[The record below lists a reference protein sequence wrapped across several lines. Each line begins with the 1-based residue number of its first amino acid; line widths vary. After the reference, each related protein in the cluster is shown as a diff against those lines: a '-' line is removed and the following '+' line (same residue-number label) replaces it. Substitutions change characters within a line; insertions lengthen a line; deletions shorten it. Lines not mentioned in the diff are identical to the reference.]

1 MACLTAYSSV
11 TSATVDSAFASPS
24 SSTAAASLASS
35 RPTRWTRAPSVT
47 NRRAVA
53 SPMPLSPPV
62 MSATLSASR
71 AMDTPSI
78 GVSITPRPRQT
89 GRVTINPDGDRAAR
103 QARDALEGLS
113 LLAQRWHELLGL
125 LRLDARW
132 FAWRQVLNAE
142 EALMAIVAGVDVHRR
157 QITFDALD
165 TETGEVFR
173 GRIDATPAAVAAWV
187 QRFAGDE
194 IHVAVEACTGWLLVA
209 NALTAMGAVAHL
221 AEPVETSALRGRKR
235 RAKTDREDAR
245 WLRELLAEGR
255 LPEAWI
261 PPEHVRQ
268 WRSRS
273 RMRHTLI
280 DERTQWLQR
289 IQATLYHHGVSGTPE
304 KLRTRAGRAFLDA
317 LDVPAD
323 ARERI
328 EIALAMVEAIEAQI
342 APLERE
348 LRQLARRQTGC
359 KALMGLYGMGE
370 LTSLVTLCELG
381 DVGRLSASR
390 KAVRMAGI
398 DIGVHRSDRR
408 ARVGKLTRQGSPQLR
423 WALYEA
429 ALSACRPSSPDH
441 ADYLALKARGLS
453 HTRASL
459 TIARK
464 LARRSYHVL
473 RELGR
478 PRSNRS

>member
-1 MACLTAYSSV
+1 
-11 TSATVDSAFASPS
+11 
-24 SSTAAASLASS
+24 
-35 RPTRWTRAPSVT
+35 
-47 NRRAVA
+47 
-53 SPMPLSPPV
+53 
-62 MSATLSASR
+62 
-71 AMDTPSI
+71 
-78 GVSITPRPRQT
+78 
-89 GRVTINPDGDRAAR
+89 
-103 QARDALEGLS
+103 
-113 LLAQRWHELLGL
+113 
-125 LRLDARW
+125 
-132 FAWRQVLNAE
+132 
-142 EALMAIVAGVDVHRR
+142 MAIVAGFDVHRR
-157 QITFDALD
+157 QITFDALE
-165 TETGEVFR
+165 TETGEIWR
-173 GRIDATPAAVAAWV
+173 GRIDATPAAVLGWV
-187 QRFAGDE
+187 ERFAGRRVD
-194 IHVAVEACTGWLLVA
+194 VAVEACTGWLFVCDALVA
-209 NALTAMGAVAHL
+209 AGATPHL
-221 AEPVETSALRGRKR
+221 AEPVETSALRGRRR

-261 PPEHVRQ
+261 APEHVRQ

-280 DERTQWLQR
+280 GERTQWLQR
-289 IQATLYHHGVSGTPE
+289 IQATLFHHGVSGTPE
-304 KLRTRAGRAFLDA
+304 RLRTADGRAFLERLA
-317 LDVPAD
+317 LAAD

-328 EIALAMVEAIEAQI
+328 EIALRMVDAIDAEI
-342 APLERE
+342 VPLERE

-359 KALMGLYGMGE
+359 RALMGLYGMGE

-429 ALSACRPSSPDH
+429 ALAACRPTSPDH

-464 LARRSYHVL
+464 LARRSFHIL
-473 RELGR
+473 RELG
-478 PRSNRS
+478 PAALEPIATS

>member
-1 MACLTAYSSV
+1 
-11 TSATVDSAFASPS
+11 
-24 SSTAAASLASS
+24 
-35 RPTRWTRAPSVT
+35 
-47 NRRAVA
+47 
-53 SPMPLSPPV
+53 
-62 MSATLSASR
+62 
-71 AMDTPSI
+71 
-78 GVSITPRPRQT
+78 
-89 GRVTINPDGDRAAR
+89 
-103 QARDALEGLS
+103 
-113 LLAQRWHELLGL
+113 
-125 LRLDARW
+125 
-132 FAWRQVLNAE
+132 
-142 EALMAIVAGVDVHRR
+142 MAIVAGFDVHRA

-165 TETGEVFR
+165 TATGEVNR
-173 GRIDATPAAVAAWV
+173 GRIEATPAAVGGWV
-187 QRFAGDE
+187 KRFRGRE
-194 IHVAVEACTGWLLVA
+194 VHVAVEACTGWLFVCDALVA
-209 NALTAMGAVAHL
+209 AGAVAHL
-221 AEPVETSALRGRKR
+221 AEPVETRALRGRKR

-245 WLRELLAEGR
+245 WLRELLTDGR

-268 WRSRS
+268 WRSRA
-273 RMRHTLI
+273 RLRHTLI
-280 DERTQWLQR
+280 GERTQWMQR
-289 IQATLYHHGVSGTPE
+289 IQATLYHHGVRGTPD
-304 KLRTRAGRAFLDA
+304 KLRTRAGRAFLDE
-317 LDVPAD
+317 LELPGD

-328 EIALAMVEAIEAQI
+328 EVALAMVDAIEAQI

-359 KALMGLYGMGE
+359 RALMGLYGMGE

-408 ARVGKLTRQGSPQLR
+408 ARAGKLNRQGSPQLR

-464 LARRSYHVL
+464 LARRSFHVL
-473 RELGR
+473 RELG
-478 PRSNRS
+478 PDALEPVAAA